1 MDQLII
7 IVFLLINCNLDY
19 NRDLNDLD
27 GLGIDTLKGIVV
39 ELKRDKLLLL
49 EKNRILESD
58 NIESIIIIYINRR
71 FIYRSIK
78 L

>member
-1 MDQLII
+1 MII

-58 NIESIIIIYINRR
+58 NIESIIIIYIYRR

>member
-1 MDQLII
+1 MII
-7 IVFLLINCNLDY
+7 IVFLLINYNLDY

>member
-1 MDQLII
+1 MII
-7 IVFLLINCNLDY
+7 TVFLLINCNLDY
-19 NRDLNDLD
+19 NRDLNVLD

-39 ELKRDKLLLL
+39 ELKRDKSLLL

-58 NIESIIIIYINRR
+58 NIESIFIIYINRR